1 MLTMSAAFPG
11 ATTLRLP
18 TWIGNTGT
26 TKRMTI
32 FAIKSSL
39 STCAKEWAT
48 YAIGKGTEACKAFW
62 IP

>member
-18 TWIGNTGT
+18 TWIGNKGT
-26 TKRMTI
+26 TKRMTMLGI
-32 FAIKSSL
+32 SSSL

-48 YAIGKGTEACKAFW
+48 SAIGKDTEACKAFW